1 MKHFIAMFI
10 LAFAFTAA
18 QADEVKERKKVT
30 PDFSQKKKAP
40 AKKAAAKPAPRPTQ
54 KPATVPAK

>member
-1 MKHFIAMFI
+1 MKHFIALLV
-10 LAFAFTAA
+10 LAFAFTA
-18 QADEVKERKKVT
+18 QAADVKERKKVT

-40 AKKAAAKPAPRPTQ
+40 AKKAAAKPAPKQTQ